1 MPSAEFETAADE
13 VTKLKTSPSN
23 EEKLEIY
30 ALFKVRQSTF
40 AWVYQILNHNF
51 WILKQ
56 TTVGDCN
63 TSRPGMLDFTGKAKW
78 DAWNAKKGM
87 ATGDAEAAYIKNV
100 AELKTKYN

>member
-30 ALFKVRQSTF
+30 ALFKVGQEGLF
-40 AWVYQILNHNF
+40 QNF
-51 WILKQ
+51 HSRIPQQ

-87 ATGDAEAAYIKNV
+87 TSGDAEAAYIKNV
-100 AELKTKYN
+100 ADLKTKYN

>member
-30 ALFKVRQSTF
+30 ALFKVGQEGLFQKFHSGIP
-40 AWVYQILNHNF
+40 Q
-51 WILKQ
+51 Q

-63 TSRPGMLDFTGKAKW
+63 TARPGMLDFTGKAKW

-87 ATGDAEAAYIKNV
+87 TSGDAEAAYIKNV
-100 AELKTKYN
+100 ADLKTKYN